1 MLSVETEGKLWSL
14 GQAVA
19 KPARLE
25 PVMVTFVTAAEAPAA
40 PAIVAT
46 HPRPGSGVAVDKPG
60 RRDGNEQTLSRRRR
74 SGVRDVAD
82 HVDDHVDD
90 QLHGSGIEEMDSAIG
105 VERHD
110 GPRCID
116 KALPSGKDAGVART
130 VEHRLPSAIFERGG
144 CGEGPVSA
152 RRPSAVVV

>member
-82 HVDDHVDD
+82 HVDD

-110 GPRCID
+110 G
-116 KALPSGKDAGVART
+116 LVGAGVTERKS
-130 VEHRLPSAIFERGG
+130 PSCPPSRPLCVRRGYRHWPP
-144 CGEGPVSA
+144 CDP
-152 RRPSAVVV
+152 